1 MHKIQDVCTLQIKAG
16 EVNVCHLMA
25 LGVTLAS
32 VKIVFLLFSTNI
44 PRTKC
49 GNLLPVNIRIKL
61 LNLGEPRLHTS
72 EVYSPLFYIICFHQV
87 AKTDKKPTT
96 HTPSPGQKKEK
107 LFFFFVKNIFTEGTE
122 IPHSRQV
129 LLNSI
134 FSEEVSWCTLLSVRL
149 SAPIRQWFDSSDL

>member
-1 MHKIQDVCTLQIKAG
+1 MHKIQNVCTLQIKAG

-107 LFFFFVKNIFTEGTE
+107 LFFFFCQKYI
-122 IPHSRQV
+122 H
-129 LLNSI
+129 
-134 FSEEVSWCTLLSVRL
+134 
-149 SAPIRQWFDSSDL
+149 